1 METIK
6 FAYKSPDGT
15 GACKSAEDREKE
27 ISAFLDTIK
36 WIHPGRFISRRGDP
50 ASVEAVVVLRH
61 PHGAALPKHLSSWLQ
76 KKLPKLFGGSLCSLD
91 SEFKWSAYSV
101 RSKGEL
107 TRYYAVDDARALKS
121 RGYDIQVT
129 RLELVRLHPHRLEI
143 PGPSSVV
150 RPVSEPF
157 ERFLPKQSYVVR
169 ASSNP
174 SFNH

>member
-15 GACKSAEDREKE
+15 GACKSEEDREKE
-27 ISAFLDTIK
+27 ISAFLDTVK

-107 TRYYAVDDARALKS
+107 VCYYAVDDARALQ
-121 RGYDIQVT
+121 RQGYNIQVV
-129 RLELVRLHPHRLEI
+129 LPKVERLHRIAL
-143 PGPSSVV
+143 PSPVGVV
-150 RPVSEPF
+150 WPEPEAF
-157 ERFLPKQSYVVR
+157 DRFIRKHSYIAR
-169 ASSNP
+169 FTLS
-174 SFNH
+174 H